1 MLYEDGVPFAPL
13 TPNSVVKYSRISTS
27 VSQRYN
33 HLPMSPP
40 PTVERKSKMPWDQ
53 DPRLGKSI
61 LKIKSNVRLEIPVM
75 PARLSSLYM
84 NPDSVNRLFTA
95 VENPSPPARI
105 RSFEGGSAAATPS
118 CSFKDDGDV
127 NIPSEAQGFCDL
139 LVNGDIQ
146 ALVNRNGNYGRAEE
160 EAMAYAMEEQ
170 LDTSKTSHMP
180 GEPSSGDIQLIGT

>member
-1 MLYEDGVPFAPL
+1 
-13 TPNSVVKYSRISTS
+13 
-27 VSQRYN
+27 
-33 HLPMSPP
+33 
-40 PTVERKSKMPWDQ
+40 MPWDQ

-75 PARLSSLYM
+75 PARISSPYM

-127 NIPSEAQGFCDL
+127 NMPSEVRVFCDL
-139 LVNGDIQ
+139 LADGDTQ
-146 ALVNRNGNYGRAEE
+146 ARLNRNSNYGRAEE

-180 GEPSSGDIQLIGT
+180 GEQSSVEIWLIGT

>member
-13 TPNSVVKYSRISTS
+13 TPNSVVKYSCIPAS

-75 PARLSSLYM
+75 PAKISSPYM
-84 NPDSVNRLFTA
+84 NPDSVNRLLTA

-118 CSFKDDGDV
+118 CSFKGGEDV
-127 NIPSEAQGFCDL
+127 NIPSEARVFCDL
-139 LVNGDIQ
+139 LVNGGTQ
-146 ALVNRNGNYGRAEE
+146 ARMNRNNIYGRAEE
-160 EAMAYAMEEQ
+160 EATAYAMEEQ

-180 GEPSSGDIQLIGT
+180 GEQSPFEI

>member
-13 TPNSVVKYSRISTS
+13 TPNSVVKYSRIPTS

-33 HLPMSPP
+33 HLPISPP
-40 PTVERKSKMPWDQ
+40 PTAERKSKMPWDQ

-61 LKIKSNVRLEIPVM
+61 VKIKSNVRLEIPVM
-75 PARLSSLYM
+75 PARISSSYM

-95 VENPSPPARI
+95 VENPSPPART
-105 RSFEGGSAAATPS
+105 RSFESGSAAATLS
-118 CSFKDDGDV
+118 CSFKDDEDV
-127 NIPSEAQGFCDL
+127 NTPSEAQVFCDL
-139 LVNGDIQ
+139 LVNWGTQ
-146 ALVNRNGNYGRAEE
+146 ARVNRSGNYGRAEE

-180 GEPSSGDIQLIGT
+180 GGQSSVEI